1 MIHVKIVTPRGHY
14 REFDAS
20 MINLVST
27 AGQLGI
33 LSNHMPLVTMLKI
46 SEMTFIVDGK
56 REHYAVSGGL
66 FYFESNNAT
75 ILCDAIE
82 HKDEIDLERAMQA
95 KERAE
100 TRLNNRDENISL
112 KRAELA
118 LKRAMN
124 RINVVN
130 G

>member
-14 REFDAS
+14 KEFDAS

-56 REHYAVSGGL
+56 REHYAISGGL
-66 FYFESNNAT
+66 FYFERNIAT

-82 HKDEIDLERAMQA
+82 HRDDIDLSRALQA

-100 TRLNNRDENISL
+100 KRLESKDDNISF

>member
-14 REFDAS
+14 KELDAS
-20 MINLVST
+20 LINIVST

-46 SEMTFIVDGK
+46 SEMSLVTESG
-56 REHYAVSGGL
+56 REYFAVSGGL
-66 FYFESNNAT
+66 FYFEDNKAT

-82 HKDEIDLERAMQA
+82 SKDEIDIERAVKA

-100 TRLNNRDENISL
+100 KRLALKDENISL
-112 KRAELA
+112 RRAEVA
-118 LKRAMN
+118 LQRAIN
-124 RINVVN
+124 RIEVYSK
-130 G
+130 